1 MVGTPKSPA
10 TVETQPHFKYN
21 HPLDY
26 LFYAKNVTI
35 VGATPKPN
43 FGVGMFMSAFRH
55 SHYASNGS
63 PIYLVNPKYADL
75 KEIKGFPI
83 YASISDIPDELDY
96 VICAIKAKFVPD
108 LIRECVTK
116 KAKYICV
123 FTSGFGELLSKEGRR
138 VEQEVRD
145 IIKGSETRVIGPNC
159 LGALCT
165 KAGITFNPTFD
176 KNPGNIAFAS
186 QSGGIATT
194 LIEVQ
199 KQYSLYYSKGL
210 SFGNQIDLN
219 CLEMLEYYGQD
230 PDTDV
235 IGLYLESTGTA
246 DGNTFFRAMRKAT
259 KQKPVVVWKGGQTEL
274 GARAAASHTGAMA
287 GSFNIWK
294 AFTSQ
299 AGGTFVTTSRE
310 FWSTLH
316 LLSRICPNRLPQ
328 GNKMGIIVAGGGASV
343 EMTDTFSNLG
353 FQIPE
358 FSSEIQTQIQE
369 VFPDVNTSVRNPVDT
384 GATGFIIDTV
394 IKSLKVMDKS
404 NLDILVFYSPMNWLT
419 QIERQGVP
427 EHTMSVARSLGRL
440 NRKLLKVFVI
450 ICPILEMTEFNA
462 KKSIEFKQ
470 ILWEHNIAHF
480 ESIMEAGVALKH
492 ACRYSNYLRNQF

>member
-1 MVGTPKSPA
+1 MENSVEIAMPKEKRSF
-10 TVETQPHFKYN
+10 EYN

-26 LFYAKNVTI
+26 LFYARNVTI

-55 SHYASNGS
+55 SHYAANGS

-108 LIRECVTK
+108 LIRECVAK

-123 FTSGFGELLSKEGRR
+123 FTSGFGELLSTEGRHA
-138 VEQEVRD
+138 EQEIRD
-145 IIKGSETRVIGPNC
+145 IIKRSETRVIGPNC

-165 KAGITFNPTFD
+165 KAGVTFNPTFD

-194 LIEVQ
+194 LVEIQ

-230 PDTDV
+230 PDSDV
-235 IGLYLESTGTA
+235 IGMYLESTGTA
-246 DGNTFFRAMRKAT
+246 DGNTFFKAMRNIT
-259 KQKPVVVWKGGQTEL
+259 KKKPVVIWKGGQTDI

-287 GSFNIWK
+287 GSFKIWK
-294 AFTSQ
+294 TFVTQ

-310 FWSTLH
+310 FWSTLQ
-316 LLSRICPNRLPQ
+316 LLSRIVPNQRLPQ

-353 FQIPE
+353 FDIPE
-358 FSSEIQTQIQE
+358 FSSEIQTEIQE

-384 GATGFIIDTV
+384 GATGFLIDT
-394 IKSLKVMDKS
+394 ILKSLKIMDKT
-404 NLDILVFYSPMNWLT
+404 NLDILIFYSPMNWLT

-427 EHTMSVARSLGRL
+427 GQTLSVARSLGRL
-440 NRKLLKVFVI
+440 NTKLTKVFTI
-450 ICPILEMTEFNA
+450 ICPIFEMSEFNA

-480 ESIMEAGVALKH
+480 ETILEAGNALKH
-492 ACRYSNYLRNQF
+492 AIHYSQYLQNPS